1 ANRFPPAPGWDGGAT
16 TPTATATPTPL
27 PGTDT
32 STPTATAT
40 TTPAPLPPISLN
52 EVLPAPFAI
61 DWNGDGT
68 ADQNDEWIE
77 LYNAGASPVNLEGW
91 QLDDLANGG
100 TAPYTIPAGRL
111 LGPGEFAIFF
121 RSETG
126 VALNNTGSEQVRLL
140 APGGIQ
146 VEDYWFAN
154 PDVDWSYS
162 KVVDGGT
169 VWTDAYPPSPGAS
182 NQPPTSTP
190 TATATLTPTI
200 GPTPTL
206 TPTPTPNPSWQ
217 AVRLNEFLAAP
228 ENVDWNGDGILDE
241 DDEYVELLNTGD
253 IPVDVGGWQ
262 FDDIANGGSTPYTF
276 AAGTLLPAHGFRVFF
291 RSETGVALNN
301 TGGDDVRLLAPD
313 GQQTQIFHFT
323 TAGDDQ
329 AWSALPDGS
338 DTWVDSVPP
347 SPGASNQPTLDPVT
361 VSGAVYR
368 GQPGDTTQPLGGVTV
383 QLWAGAHVNAWDRW
397 LLNGLT
403 RPDGSFLLELP
414 QALAEF
420 PYYHLVEI
428 DPAGLTS
435 VAALAGSGGVV
446 MDPNWI
452 AIGPT
457 SGGQFTGFAFWDDE
471 PSATP
476 TPLPAAAVLITEVEY
491 DSIEPGT
498 DSAWEWVELRN
509 NSDSLLRLSGWSLT
523 DNLGT
528 DLLPTLV
535 LTPGAFLILAASP
548 TDFLAHYPAVTA
560 PIIAIADGQI
570 GNGLGNTGDLLR
582 LSDGAGR
589 LVDALSWG
597 DNTAVFDPSAPDVVP
612 GHSLARR
619 DPAVDTD
626 RAADWFDEASPS
638 PGRGPVFVT
647 PTPTN
652 TPEGTPT
659 STPTPATPLTV
670 VINEIAW
677 GGTLAS
683 ASDEWMELF
692 NPGPA
697 AVDLAG
703 WTLSD
708 GGDVTI
714 TLSGALAPGAFYLLE
729 RSDDTTVNDTPA
741 DLIYEGTLSNNG
753 EALTLRDARGH
764 VVDTANGDGGAWPAG
779 SGYPDYVTL
788 ERLDAALPDSD
799 ANWATNNGLVRN
811 GLDADGNAIQGTP
824 RQPNSVTL
832 PTPTATPTEAVTP
845 TATPTPDPAWAA
857 VRLNEFLPA
866 PEAVDWNGDGV
877 LDEDD
882 EYVELFNNG
891 STALDLGGFQFDD
904 LANGGSTPYS
914 FAAGTLLPAHGF
926 LVLFRSQSG
935 VALNNTGGDDVRLL
949 APDGRELQAVHYA
962 SAHDDH
968 AWSALPDG
976 SDAWSG
982 DAAPSPGR
990 SNCAETGCGTPT
1002 PTPTATVSVTPTPD
1016 PAWAAVRLNEFLPA
1030 PESVDWNGDGVLDE
1044 DDEYVELFNNG
1055 STAL

>member
-1 ANRFPPAPGWDGGAT
+1 
-16 TPTATATPTPL
+16 
-27 PGTDT
+27 
-32 STPTATAT
+32 
-40 TTPAPLPPISLN
+40 
-52 EVLPAPFAI
+52 
-61 DWNGDGT
+61 
-68 ADQNDEWIE
+68 
-77 LYNAGASPVNLEGW
+77 
-91 QLDDLANGG
+91 
-100 TAPYTIPAGRL
+100 
-111 LGPGEFAIFF
+111 
-121 RSETG
+121 
-126 VALNNTGSEQVRLL
+126 
-140 APGGIQ
+140 
-146 VEDYWFAN
+146 
-154 PDVDWSYS
+154 
-162 KVVDGGT
+162 
-169 VWTDAYPPSPGAS
+169 
-182 NQPPTSTP
+182 
-190 TATATLTPTI
+190 
-200 GPTPTL
+200 
-206 TPTPTPNPSWQ
+206 
-217 AVRLNEFLAAP
+217 
-228 ENVDWNGDGILDE
+228 
-241 DDEYVELLNTGD
+241 
-253 IPVDVGGWQ
+253 
-262 FDDIANGGSTPYTF
+262 
-276 AAGTLLPAHGFRVFF
+276 
-291 RSETGVALNN
+291 
-301 TGGDDVRLLAPD
+301 
-313 GQQTQIFHFT
+313 
-323 TAGDDQ
+323 
-329 AWSALPDGS
+329 
-338 DTWVDSVPP
+338 
-347 SPGASNQPTLDPVT
+347 
-361 VSGAVYR
+361 GAVYR

-383 QLWAGAHVNAWDRW
+383 QLWAGARANAWDRW

-548 TDFLAHYPAVTA
+548 ADFLAHYPAVTA

-935 VALNNTGGDDVRLL
+935 VALNNTG
-949 APDGRELQAVHYA
+949 
-962 SAHDDH
+962 
-968 AWSALPDG
+968 
-976 SDAWSG
+976 
-982 DAAPSPGR
+982 
-990 SNCAETGCGTPT
+990 
-1002 PTPTATVSVTPTPD
+1002 
-1016 PAWAAVRLNEFLPA
+1016 
-1030 PESVDWNGDGVLDE
+1030 
-1044 DDEYVELFNNG
+1044 
-1055 STAL
+1055 